1 MFKRK
6 KEERKRKREMERKK
20 GRENWLI
27 MSAIYSQKLE
37 VEWTVVS
44 KERTKL
50 RERECRV
57 TLRGFPDIDEFSFVP
72 PR

>member
-44 KERTKL
+44 KE
-50 RERECRV
+50 
-57 TLRGFPDIDEFSFVP
+57 GQN
-72 PR
+72 